1 MFPENLQKVSATL
14 RNLDLSNNK
23 LTTIPNWIVDFKS
36 LKTLNLS
43 GNLISYLPED
53 IGHLAKLENL
63 IVSNNHLSG
72 ALPESLGKLKN
83 LKELDASGNQLLFF
97 PVSLAGLN
105 NLNSLDLSSNKISAI
120 PHGLGE
126 LKVTELSLNQ
136 NQIVSISPSLAQCPR
151 LKILRLEENCL
162 SLDAIPTLL
171 LTNSPIST
179 LNLKGNLFSK
189 KQFADCEGYDIY
201 LERYTAVRRKM
212 DQIANI

>member
-1 MFPENLQKVSATL
+1 MVQKIHPRGVIWVPRSHLMWA
-14 RNLDLSNNK
+14 DHKKK
-23 LTTIPNWIVDFKS
+23 LTEVPSI
-36 LKTLNLS
+36 
-43 GNLISYLPED
+43 Y
-53 IGHLAKLENL
+53 
-63 IVSNNHLSG
+63 
-72 ALPESLGKLKN
+72 
-83 LKELDASGNQLLFF
+83 KE
-97 PVSLAGLN
+97 V
-105 NLNSLDLSSNKISAI
+105 
-120 PHGLGE
+120 HGLGE

-189 KQFADCEGYDIY
+189 KQFADCEGYDVY